1 MQSSVLI
8 RYEKGLEE
16 PIKMCDTGNVR
27 EVSIIVNRD
36 WIEDNKDY
44 PTLWNNFIYLFNIVD
59 NNFRLTTVSKK
70 MR

>member
-1 MQSSVLI
+1 
-8 RYEKGLEE
+8 
-16 PIKMCDTGNVR
+16 MCDTGNVR